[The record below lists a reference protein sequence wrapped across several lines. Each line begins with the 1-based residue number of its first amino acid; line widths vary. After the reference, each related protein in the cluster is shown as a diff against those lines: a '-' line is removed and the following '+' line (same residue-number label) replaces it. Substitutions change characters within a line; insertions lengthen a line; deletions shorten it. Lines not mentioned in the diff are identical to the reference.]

1 MEFLMGLLFLLF
13 FLFLSPFTVFVL
25 FLSPPVGFIFLLQN
39 IYNFLQLSGMFLHLC
54 FLFIVVL
61 SCVLL

>member
-13 FLFLSPFTVFVL
+13 FLSPFTVFVL
-25 FLSPPVGFIFLLQN
+25 FLSLPVGFIFLLQN
-39 IYNFLQLSGMFLHLC
+39 IYNSIQLSGMFLHLC

>member
-13 FLFLSPFTVFVL
+13 FLSPFTVFVL